1 MPTVLVVGLGNP
13 GPAFE
18 ATRHNLGARTV
29 RLLAERDGA
38 DLLPDPVGA
47 LVGQA
52 VGPPPLE
59 LAIPQTGMNDCGPVV
74 RALGTA
80 DFVRVRIGIGKPP
93 SSGAGVDLRAQR
105 SRAGRP

>member
-1 MPTVLVVGLGNP
+1 VPTVLVVGLGNP

-93 SSGAGVDLRAQR
+93 SSGAEAAMTWFNMR
-105 SRAGRP
+105 SG

>member
-1 MPTVLVVGLGNP
+1 MPAVLVVGLGNP
-13 GPAFE
+13 GPAVE

-52 VGPPPLE
+52 SGPPSLE

-74 RALGTA
+74 RAL
-80 DFVRVRIGIGKPP
+80 
-93 SSGAGVDLRAQR
+93 VDRLD
-105 SRAGRP
+105 